1 MRYVVMLRCFMAL
14 RECRKNWT
22 LWAIMLTWLIK
33 VFCLNG
39 RPYCY
44 SSFSF
49 SFILFFFLS
58 RFLKNA
64 WTDFHE
70 IFRDG
75 VYWSRKTENNFSC
88 DDVTS
93 GPRYWRFSNFQGVI
107 LFRDLLRNDSRYL
120 LQIFTDDRQRAEVC
134 IVWVSSL

>member
-75 VYWSRKTENNFSC
+75 VYWSRKTENNFRVMTSLPVRDI
-88 DDVTS
+88 DDFLILKVS
-93 GPRYWRFSNFQGVI
+93 FCSDVFSETTQ
-107 LFRDLLRNDSRYL
+107 D
-120 LQIFTDDRQRAEVC
+120 
-134 IVWVSSL
+134 IVFKFSQMIDIWLKFVP